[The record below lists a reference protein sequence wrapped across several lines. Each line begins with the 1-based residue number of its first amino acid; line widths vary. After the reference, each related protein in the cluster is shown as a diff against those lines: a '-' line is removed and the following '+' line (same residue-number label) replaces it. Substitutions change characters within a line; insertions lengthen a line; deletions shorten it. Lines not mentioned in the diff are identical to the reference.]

1 MLYQLSYRLTPLSF
15 LSKLPQ
21 AEEEKAEGG
30 FAFAESGEAG

>member
-21 AEEEKAEGG
+21 LEREVAGG
-30 FAFAESGEAG
+30 GYAFAESGGS

>member
-1 MLYQLSYRLTPLSF
+1 LSF

-21 AEEEKAEGG
+21 PEEEKAEGG